1 MDNYSNKFNIKFP
14 ELTEEIKSLISKI
27 SNVKR
32 IIDMEITY
40 TNEDGSVVSPEIVYG
55 EGNVVYFSINYI
67 INSVIES

>member
-1 MDNYSNKFNIKFP
+1 
-14 ELTEEIKSLISKI
+14 
-27 SNVKR
+27 
-32 IIDMEITY
+32 MEITY